1 MTTIATTPDVAQ
13 ARPVRL
19 PKVDV
24 GRIGAHL
31 ALLLL
36 VILWTFPTVGLLI
49 SSVRD
54 KDQLALT
61 GWWTAL
67 SHSTLMSAS
76 RPGTADKAVQAGDHW
91 ELTGNLFGKPTGQ
104 TIETYG
110 NTNATIGNT
119 VAGQPLDMPD
129 GGQIIVQA
137 DGSYVWSFPQQ
148 PAYKGAPRIYYVTGS
163 PPRFTLEN
171 YGKVLSSAG
180 VAQSFVSTLTVAIPS
195 TVIPIMIAAFA
206 AYALAWMQFPFRGV
220 IVALVVGLLVVPLQ
234 MSLIPVLRLYI
245 GVADGWN
252 AFVPGFLGAL
262 HIPGAEKVTLES
274 KGYLSVWLAH
284 SAFGLPLAIYLLR
297 NYMVGLPKEVMESA
311 RIDGASHFKIFTTM
325 VLPLSFPALA
335 SFAIFQFLWIWNDLL
350 VALVFLGA
358 QDDRMVLTARL
369 VNLLGQYGNNWE
381 LLTAAAF
388 ISIVVPLIVFFSLQ
402 RYFVRGLLAGS
413 VK

>member
-1 MTTIATTPDVAQ
+1 MSTIATTTGPVAQ
-13 ARPVRL
+13 SRPL
-19 PKVDV
+19 PFPKVSL
-24 GRIGAHL
+24 GRIAAHV
-31 ALLLL
+31 ALLVF
-36 VILWTFPTVGLLI
+36 VIIWTFPTVGLLI

-67 SHSTLMSAS
+67 SHSTLMAAS
-76 RPGTADKAVQAGDHW
+76 RPGTADKAVQEGDHW
-91 ELTGNLFGKPTGQ
+91 VIKGNLFGRPSGQ
-104 TIETYG
+104 QIETFG
-110 NTNATIGNT
+110 PTNADIGKYVVGSSLPMT
-119 VAGQPLDMPD
+119 D
-129 GGQIIVQA
+129 GGEIVVQA
-137 DGSYVWSFPQQ
+137 NGDYVWTFPQQ
-148 PAYKGAPRIYYVTGS
+148 PAFKGAPRIYYVTGS

-171 YGKVLSSAG
+171 YARVLNSTG
-180 VAQSFVSTLTVAIPS
+180 VAASFVNSITVAIPS

-234 MSLIPVLRLYI
+234 MSLIPLLRLYNI
-245 GVADGWN
+245 IAGQFGV
-252 AFVPGFLGAL
+252 
-262 HIPGAEKVTLES
+262 ES
-274 KGYLSVWLAH
+274 KGYLGVWLAH
-284 SAFGLPLAIYLLR
+284 TAFGLPLAIYLLR
-297 NYMVGLPKEVMESA
+297 NYMAGLPREIMESA
-311 RIDGASHFKIFTTM
+311 RMDGASHFKTFTTM

-388 ISIVVPLIVFFSLQ
+388 VSIIVPLIVFFSLQ

>member
-1 MTTIATTPDVAQ
+1 MSSIATTPEAVQ
-13 ARPVRL
+13 SQPMGL
-19 PKVDV
+19 PKVSV
-24 GRIGAHL
+24 GRLAAHL
-31 ALLLL
+31 SLLLL
-36 VILWTFPTVGLLI
+36 VVLWTFPTVGLLV

-67 SHSTLMSAS
+67 TPSTLMSAT

-91 ELTGNLFGKPTGQ
+91 EMKGNLFGGPNGQ
-104 TIETYG
+104 TVQTYG
-110 NTNATIGNT
+110 ATNATIGGT
-119 VAGQPLDMPD
+119 LAGQPLQMKE
-129 GGQIIVQA
+129 GGTITVQPNGDFA
-137 DGSYVWSFPQQ
+137 WTFPQQ
-148 PAYKGAPRIYYVTGS
+148 PTFSGAPRIYYVTGS
-163 PPRFTLEN
+163 PPRFTFDN
-171 YGKVLSSAG
+171 YVTVMNSTG
-180 VAQSFVSTLTVAIPS
+180 VAQSFINSITVAITA

-206 AYALAWMQFPFRGV
+206 AYALAWMQFPFRGF

-234 MSLIPVLRLYI
+234 MSLIPLLRIYNI
-245 GVADGWN
+245 IAGAFGV
-252 AFVPGFLGAL
+252 
-262 HIPGAEKVTLES
+262 ES
-274 KGYLSVWLAH
+274 KGYLGVWLAH
-284 SAFGLPLAIYLLR
+284 TAFGLPLAIYLLR
-297 NYMVGLPKEVMESA
+297 NYMAGLPREIMESA
-311 RIDGASHFKIFTTM
+311 RIDGASHFKTFTTM

-358 QDDRMVLTARL
+358 QPDRQVLTARL